1 VADLEPVAYRELRRP
16 REIKAFAD
24 PLRLRIIHILLERR
38 ATNQQVAD
46 ALGEP
51 PAKVFH
57 HVRFLLNLGLIRLV
71 DTRINGKNVEKFYRA
86 VARSFIVRPDADLL
100 PETQV
105 AALGAGLD
113 GLRRDVLESAA
124 AWDDDPP
131 RVLRRQAH
139 LAPAQLEAFETRLRS
154 LIQEYWVETEG
165 QSSGASR
172 AVLTILTYR
181 EPPDSRG
188 ESEERREGA
197 PGA

>member
-1 VADLEPVAYRELRRP
+1 VTDPGLDAYRELRSP

-24 PLRLRIIHILLERR
+24 PLRLRIIHILLERQ

-46 ALGEP
+46 ALEEP

-57 HVRFLLNLGLIRLV
+57 HVRFLLNVGLIRLV
-71 DTRINGKNVEKFYRA
+71 DTRISGKNVEKFYRA
-86 VARSFIVRPDADLL
+86 VARSFIVRPDVDLL
-100 PETQV
+100 PETHI

-113 GLRRDVLESAA
+113 GLRHDALESAA

-131 RVLRRQAH
+131 RMVRRKAH
-139 LAPAQLEAFETRLRS
+139 LSPVQLEAFDVRLRS

-165 QSSGASR
+165 QSSGAPS

-188 ESEERREGA
+188 ESEEFREGA
-197 PGA
+197 PDA